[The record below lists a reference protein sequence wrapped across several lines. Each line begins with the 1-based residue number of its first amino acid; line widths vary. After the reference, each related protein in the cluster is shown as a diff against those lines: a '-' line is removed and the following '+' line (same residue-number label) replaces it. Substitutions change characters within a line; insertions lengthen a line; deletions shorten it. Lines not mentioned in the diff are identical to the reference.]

1 MDGGKSEGR
10 TKYYI
15 VSINRHGI
23 HASGVEIDVESAVV
37 EAALAEKPPDQFEFG
52 GGEPLIHEQ
61 LLNGKRFGKGTA
73 WEILFLDFCVN
84 QSRQFHVGIRKLLTA
99 IADDDLP
106 AGGENASVKDVW
118 TVLFRERLKDFFP

>member
-23 HASGVEIDVESAVV
+23 HTPGVEIDVESAVV
-37 EAALAEKPPDQFEFG
+37 EAAFAEKPPDQFEFG
-52 GGEPLIHEQ
+52 GCEPLIHEQ
-61 LLNGKRFGKGTA
+61 LLDGKRFGKGTA
-73 WEILFLDFCVN
+73 WQVLLLDFCVN
-84 QSRQFHVGIRKLLTA
+84 ERRQFHIGIRQLLTA

-106 AGGENASVKDVW
+106 AGGEDASVKNVW
-118 TVLFRERLKDFFP
+118 TVFFRERLKDFFP